1 MRRSSIIIIFIAI
14 LIAGCGLTRNTVRT
28 VHISEATS
36 ETPAGVVYALP
47 QTVLKI
53 SADVLEVKTYRGPYY
68 RYAEKYL
75 GITDVPHENKTEW
88 NLTKVTIESI
98 SEADPEEYFIVYA
111 EKRSFNYDRILQLSK
126 EGLLMDL
133 SNLSAPGV
141 SSKIEDQRYH
151 EPGVLFTDLSVKRN
165 IELSSDTL
173 YKTILTDT
181 SFIRVPVLKNELL
194 SKTID
199 EKAEE
204 AANFI
209 IKTRKRRFKLLAG
222 QYDFY
227 PTGPAL
233 EFGVNRLDELEKEY
247 LSLFIGKTI
256 QIPHTIQFYYI
267 PKTDEVYENIELFE
281 YSSLN
286 GIRSENFTSGT
297 VVNLLIKKGD
307 KTKLLDEY
315 VSIELNNNLNRIYYR
330 IPDIAEVE
338 IQDGGKT
345 ILKERIPVSQYGTVL
360 SMPVLK

>member
-1 MRRSSIIIIFIAI
+1 MRLLSIIIIFIAI
-14 LIAGCGLTRNTVRT
+14 LIAGCGSTMNTIRT
-28 VHISEATS
+28 VHVSEATP
-36 ETPAGVVYALP
+36 ETPVGVVYALP

-68 RYAEKYL
+68 RFAEKYL
-75 GITDVPHENKTEW
+75 GITNVPQENKTEW
-88 NLTKVTIESI
+88 ILTKVTIETLT
-98 SEADPEEYFIVYA
+98 EADPEQYFVVYA
-111 EKRSFNYDRILQLSK
+111 EKGSFNYDKILQLSK
-126 EGLLMDL
+126 EGLLVDL
-133 SNLSAPGV
+133 NRLSTPVIISEIG
-141 SSKIEDQRYH
+141 DQRYI

-199 EKAEE
+199 EMAEE

-209 IKTRKRRFKLLAG
+209 IKTRKRRFKLVAG

-256 QIPHTIQFYYI
+256 QISHNIHFYYI
-267 PKTDEVYENIELFE
+267 PKAEEVYENIELFE

-286 GIRSENFTSGT
+286 GIRTENIKSGT
-297 VVNLLIKKGD
+297 IVNLLIKKSD
-307 KTKLLDEY
+307 KTRLLDEY
-315 VSIELNNNLNRIYYR
+315 VATVNKNNLNRIYYR
-330 IPDIAEVE
+330 IPDIAGVE
-338 IQDGGKT
+338 IQNGGKT
-345 ILKERIPVSQYGTVL
+345 VLKERITVSQFGTVL
-360 SMPVLK
+360 SMPVIK